1 MYRAGSANL
10 RSVVANAKPLS
21 LGLAKSYSSKGELSD
36 GGRIASNPTTYL
48 LPRLCLWTGAVR
60 SRGINP
66 FCSRISASTTPQHIR
81 RLSTMAS
88 TKQYRLLCL
97 ENPLLGT

>member
-1 MYRAGSANL
+1 MFRAGSAYL

-21 LGLAKSYSSKGELSD
+21 PGLTKTCFSKGELSD
-36 GGRIASNPTTYL
+36 GGRIAGYPTIFL
-48 LPRLCLWTGAVR
+48 LPRLCLLTGAAR

-66 FCSRISASTTPQHIR
+66 FCYRIPASTTPQHIR

-97 ENPLLGT
+97 ENPLLGM